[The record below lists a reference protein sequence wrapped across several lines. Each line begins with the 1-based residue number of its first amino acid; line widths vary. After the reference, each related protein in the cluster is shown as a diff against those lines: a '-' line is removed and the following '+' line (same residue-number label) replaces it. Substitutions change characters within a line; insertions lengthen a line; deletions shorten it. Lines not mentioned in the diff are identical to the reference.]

1 MISVGCFCFGIA
13 QDTVAIE
20 YFKWKWHTYSSTIP
34 FASIYRNIFFTLK
47 LLKLHIFRCVSEFEF
62 VQKKHILLTHPHL
75 ETQWSMSS
83 IVAILFFFKFY
94 IFWSYWYN
102 LPMDQNVGTWA
113 SKALRLLCLHSLV
126 NNGIKAALS
135 RWCANFRNAQWEI
148 HEMFG
153 ESIGNL

>member
-1 MISVGCFCFGIA
+1 MSLDSDLSWLFLFWDSARHSCCWILQMEMA
-13 QDTVAIE
+13 
-20 YFKWKWHTYSSTIP
+20 
-34 FASIYRNIFFTLK
+34 
-47 LLKLHIFRCVSEFEF
+47 HIFKHNPICINLP
-62 VQKKHILLTHPHL
+62 QHILYIEIVEVAYISLRIRIWVRSKETHSAHTSTFRDTMKHVINCRYP
-75 ETQWSMSS
+75 
-83 IVAILFFFKFY
+83 FFKFY

-148 HEMFG
+148 HDFCL
-153 ESIGNL
+153 GNL